1 MFQKKMLMLSEM
13 GKHEVHFVHNKCVF
27 QLSAPYI
34 LSLITFNS
42 GFVLQDSTE
51 EEKRK
56 KRYSTF

>member
-1 MFQKKMLMLSEM
+1 MLMLSEM